1 MFDIASTRLAATQM
15 HPPGIVFVVLALISL
30 VCGFLV
36 GYEMGATELPSRVHM
51 IVLALI
57 PVPSV
62 IRNFGKEGS
71 GPQLAL
77 AIPFVLIMGWFGIS
91 SFWRAR
97 KISKS

>member
-1 MFDIASTRLAATQM
+1 MLSKTRQLLK
-15 HPPGIVFVVLALISL
+15 HVLPGIARPIHILWNQMI
-30 VCGFLV
+30 GFFF
-36 GYEMGATELPSRVHM
+36 

-57 PVPSV
+57 PVPSA

-71 GPQLAL
+71 AAHLAL
-77 AIPFVLIMGWFGIS
+77 TIPFVLIMGWFGIS